1 MLLVMSNHVDGIV
14 VITEAPEQATS
25 RSQLHPD
32 QCGWLQVSGY
42 HRWVAGNTGT
52 AIWKRNYFE
61 HIIRNDESL
70 TRVRQYIVDN
80 SARWDF
86 DRENP
91 FATRLEAK
99 DSWRNGR

>member
-1 MLLVMSNHVDGIV
+1 MVKPALRIPVETKRDYGFISYSPLG
-14 VITEAPEQATS
+14 AF
-25 RSQLHPD
+25 
-32 QCGWLQVSGY
+32 
-42 HRWVAGNTGT
+42 VAGLKSAVTKGIGGLQANTGT
-52 AIWKRNYFE
+52 AIWQRNYFE

-70 TRVRQYIVDN
+70 ARTRQYIVDN
-80 SARWDF
+80 PVRWEF